1 MKPKKDGKRRIF
13 GRCNLPA
20 HALSVVVVL
29 FTGLLALH
37 DASADA
43 LTTAARSP
51 IVALG
56 IDASHHVLLKATVD
70 ALYRSVDDGRHWNRI
85 ALPQTHGRVLA
96 IATSA
101 RRPGLL
107 YVGGPGLG
115 VLRSDNDGQSW
126 QSTNA
131 GLPSR
136 TVEALATHADQADTV
151 YAYVAG
157 RGIFRSQKDGRDWRL
172 MDAGPRATILRLVH
186 SNMPG
191 SMQTG
196 WLLAATSNGVS
207 RSMDCFCGWR
217 KAGGLTG
224 KVDAVTYDPREPQ
237 QIYAAL
243 GKELLLSRD
252 GGEQWTHLAAPGPAI
267 TALLVTPDGVLY
279 AAGDGALFRRADHA
293 GTWERLDG

>member
-1 MKPKKDGKRRIF
+1 METSRNPKDGKRRIF

-131 GLPSR
+131 DCPAVPSR
-136 TVEALATHADQADTV
+136 PLPRMPIRPIRFTPMWPGVEFSGARRTD
-151 YAYVAG
+151 
-157 RGIFRSQKDGRDWRL
+157 GI
-172 MDAGPRATILRLVH
+172 
-186 SNMPG
+186 
-191 SMQTG
+191 
-196 WLLAATSNGVS
+196 
-207 RSMDCFCGWR
+207 
-217 KAGGLTG
+217 
-224 KVDAVTYDPREPQ
+224 
-237 QIYAAL
+237 
-243 GKELLLSRD
+243 
-252 GGEQWTHLAAPGPAI
+252 
-267 TALLVTPDGVLY
+267 
-279 AAGDGALFRRADHA
+279 GA
-293 GTWERLDG
+293 